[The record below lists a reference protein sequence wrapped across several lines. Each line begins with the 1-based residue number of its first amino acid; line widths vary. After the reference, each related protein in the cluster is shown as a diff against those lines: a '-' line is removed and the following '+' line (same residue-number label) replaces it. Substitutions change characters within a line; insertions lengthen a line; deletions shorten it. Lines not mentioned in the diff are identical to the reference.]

1 MQGIFQGIAGFNVD
15 VEPLQLEFK
24 THLAPSLTP
33 LFARD
38 AANMMI
44 NTIEKSAISHFLFS
58 YFPILLLVTPV
69 LKYSPYWLVPLSMQL
84 RKSQKSEAS
93 GKYIKVTDEE
103 REVTLQR
110 LELLKLRIRDFKYD
124 FLKLKGSR
132 AKRAQFEMEQ
142 SLS

>member
-58 YFPILLLVTPV
+58 YFPIPPFSHTCAEVLSLL
-69 LKYSPYWLVPLSMQL
+69 
-84 RKSQKSEAS
+84 AS
-93 GKYIKVTDEE
+93 ATIHAVEKEPKE
-103 REVTLQR
+103 RSIWQ
-110 LELLKLRIRDFKYD
+110 IH
-124 FLKLKGSR
+124 
-132 AKRAQFEMEQ
+132 
-142 SLS
+142 